1 MQRKRREMSFAERIK
16 ALGKAG
22 LKHDDSMRPDPRL
35 ADKINGLERE
45 DRLRSLL
52 ELLTKNRDMKPGNVL
67 TFIMYDI
74 ENNRI
79 RRYIAKYLE
88 KQGYVR
94 VQKSVFFGNVSRAL
108 HKQVCETLKEV
119 NEKYENGD
127 SIMFL
132 PISHDMFSSLKVVG
146 RDLDYEL
153 AINDR
158 STLFV

>member
-1 MQRKRREMSFAERIK
+1 MKKKRRKKTFAERMK
-16 ALGKAG
+16 ALGEAG
-22 LKHDDSMRPDPRL
+22 LKHSDSMRPDPRTAKSL
-35 ADKINGLERE
+35 EGLDRE
-45 DRLRSLL
+45 ARLNTLIEILSK
-52 ELLTKNRDMKPGNVL
+52 TSNMKPGNML

-79 RRYIAKYLE
+79 RRYISKYLE

-94 VQKSVFFGNVSRAL
+94 VQKSVFFGDVSRAL
-108 HKQVCETLKEV
+108 HRKVCDTLKEV

-132 PISHDMFSSLKVVG
+132 PVSADMFSGLKVVG
-146 RDLDYEL
+146 KNLEYEL
-153 AINDR
+153 TIQNR

>member
-1 MQRKRREMSFAERIK
+1 MKKKRKERTFAERIR
-16 ALGKAG
+16 ALGSAG
-22 LKHDDSMRPDPRL
+22 LKHSDSMRPDPRTAKTL
-35 ADKINGLERE
+35 EGLERE
-45 DRLRSLL
+45 ERLKCLL
-52 ELLTKNRDMKPGNVL
+52 DFLTKNRDMKPGNVL

-79 RRYIAKYLE
+79 RRYISKYLE

-94 VQKSVFFGNVSRAL
+94 VQKSVFFGNVSRSL
-108 HKQVCETLKEV
+108 HKQVCDTLKEV

-132 PISHDMFSSLKVVG
+132 PISLDMFSSLKVVG
-146 RDLDYEL
+146 KNLDYEL
-153 AINDR
+153 TINEC

>member
-1 MQRKRREMSFAERIK
+1 MRKKRREKTFAERMA

-22 LKHDDSMRPDPRL
+22 LKHADSMRPDPRT
-35 ADKINGLERE
+35 AEALEGMERME
-45 DRLRSLL
+45 RLTKLL
-52 ELLTKNRDMKPGNVL
+52 EILTRTKDMKPGNVL

-108 HKQVCETLKEV
+108 HNRVCETLKEV

-132 PISHDMFSSLKVVG
+132 PISSDMFNSLKVVG
-146 RDLDYEL
+146 KNLDYEL
-153 AINDR
+153 TIQDQT
-158 STLFV
+158 TLFV